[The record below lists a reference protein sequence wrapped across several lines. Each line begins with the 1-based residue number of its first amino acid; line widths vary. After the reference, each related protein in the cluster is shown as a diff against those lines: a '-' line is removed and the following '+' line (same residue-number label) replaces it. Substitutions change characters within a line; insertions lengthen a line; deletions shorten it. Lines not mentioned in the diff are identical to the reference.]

1 MKTTNFNLKRLLPL
15 FLAFAVVFVGCD
27 SQLPTSDKLG
37 ESNNLTRGEAPDYG
51 QMSKAEVEETIPG
64 QYIVVFKKG
73 TNNAAGRANQMAR
86 SANGEV
92 KHVFENALQ
101 GFTITL
107 PDQAS
112 PRAIEA
118 LRNNPNVEHIEQD
131 RKVYAF
137 GTQTNATWGLDRVD
151 QRTLPLDGIY
161 NFQATGKGVTVYVL
175 DSGINYSHNDFGGRA
190 SFGFDTF
197 GDNGDDC
204 DGHGTHVAG
213 TIGGSEWGVA
223 KEVDLVSVRVLN
235 CDGNGTVS
243 GVVAGIDWVTA
254 NASGPSVANLSLGG
268 GGSLA
273 LDTAVRNSIAAGI
286 THVVAAGNNSAD
298 ACNYSPSR
306 VSEALTIGSATSS
319 DARSWFSNYG
329 ACVDLFA
336 PGTSIKS
343 AWIGSNSATSTISGT
358 SMASPHVAGA
368 AALFLQNNSSANP
381 SEVASAISEYTTK
394 NVVTSSNTSNNHL
407 LYTLFGESG
416 NDGDSGDSDGGDDS
430 DNGDD
435 TDNGDETGNNDP
447 VINSFVF
454 NNSTSGP
461 WKRTDVSWNVSD
473 KDGDLSSVKSELL
486 NGSNVVDSQTSTVSG
501 SSASGQHDLR
511 TRNNAD
517 AVRFTVT
524 DQNGNSVTQTR
535 NFDGSNNDDGDSGE
549 DEGDDGDNGEDD
561 HGDGDEGDGDN
572 GEDGDNGDEN
582 GEVGDNDPVINTF
595 NVNTRN
601 QGPWSRAD
609 VSWAV
614 ADEDGDL
621 ATVKTELF
629 SGSSVVD
636 SASTNVSG
644 SSASG
649 VHELRNRGNISSVR
663 ITVTDQ
669 NGNSVI
675 QTKNL

>member
-1 MKTTNFNLKRLLPL
+1 MKTTNFNIKRLIPL

-51 QMSKAEVEETIPG
+51 QMSKAQTEETIPG

-73 TNNAAGRANQMAR
+73 TDNVTGRANQMAR
-86 SANGEV
+86 SANGEI

-107 PDQAS
+107 PEQAS

-151 QRTLPLDGIY
+151 QRNLPLDGIY
-161 NFQATGKGVTVYVL
+161 NYQATGKGVTVYVL

-190 SFGFDTF
+190 SFGFDAF

-213 TIGGSEWGVA
+213 TIGGNQWGVA

-254 NASGPSVANLSLGG
+254 NANGPSVANLSLGS
-268 GGSLA
+268 GGSSA
-273 LDTAVRNSIAAGI
+273 FDTAVRNSVAAGI
-286 THVVAAGNNSAD
+286 THVVAAGNNSSD

-306 VSEALTIGSATSS
+306 VSEALTIGSSTST
-319 DARSWFSNYG
+319 DARSNFSNYG

-336 PGTSIKS
+336 PGSSVKS

-368 AALFLQNNSSANP
+368 AALFLQDNSSATP
-381 SEVASAISEYTTK
+381 SEVASAISENATK
-394 NVVTSSNTSNNHL
+394 NAVTSSNTSNNHL
-407 LYTLFGESG
+407 VYTLFGESG
-416 NDGDSGDSDGGDDS
+416 NDGDNGDSGDEDEG

-435 TDNGDETGNNDP
+435 SENGDEQGNNDP
-447 VINSFVF
+447 VIDNFTF
-454 NNSTSGP
+454 NNYSSGP
-461 WKRTDVSWNVSD
+461 WNRTDISWNVSD
-473 KDGDLSSVKSELL
+473 QDGNLSSVKSELL
-486 NGSNVVDSQTSTVSG
+486 NGSNVVDAQTSNVSG
-501 SSASGQHDLR
+501 SSASGQHELR

-517 AVRFTVT
+517 AVRLTVT

-535 NFDGSNNDDGDSGE
+535 NLDGSNNGDGDSGD
-549 DEGDDGDNGEDD
+549 DEGDNGDDGDN
-561 HGDGDEGDGDN
+561 GDEGDGDN

-621 ATVKTELF
+621 TSVKTELL

-636 SASTNVSG
+636 SATTNVSG